1 MYQDCEQIL
10 FTPDEI
16 ATRVAELGAELTKTY
31 HDQYPVIVTVMTG
44 AAIFTADLIRQLNF
58 PISLDY
64 IDIASYGSSS
74 TSHNVRLL
82 RDLATDITDRPV
94 IIVEDIIDTGNSL
107 QFLLQH
113 FANRGAKSIV
123 TCAMLDKPDRRKVDL
138 EADYVGFKVPDEFI
152 VGYGLDYNHQ
162 YRNLP
167 AIAILKHEIYD

>member
-10 FTPDEI
+10 YTPAEI
-16 ATRVAELGAELTKTY
+16 ATRVAELGAELTKHY
-31 HDQYPVIVTVMTG
+31 HDQCPVIVTVMTG

-58 PISLDY
+58 PITLDY
-64 IDIASYGSSS
+64 IDIASYGASS

-107 QFLLQH
+107 EFLLQH
-113 FANRGAKSIV
+113 LANRGAKSIA
-123 TCAMLDKPDRRKVDL
+123 TCAMLDKPDRRQVDL
-138 EADYVGFKVPDEFI
+138 NADYVGFQVPDEFI